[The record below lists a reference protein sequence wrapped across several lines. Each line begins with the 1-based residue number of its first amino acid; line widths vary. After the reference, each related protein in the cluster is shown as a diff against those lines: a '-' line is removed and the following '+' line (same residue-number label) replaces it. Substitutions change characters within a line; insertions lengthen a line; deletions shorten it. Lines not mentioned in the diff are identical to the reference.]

1 MVVGNN
7 NINTSRN
14 KLLHFLGRC
23 NPVINGNDEI
33 GSSVR
38 KHPLKCLDGKAI
50 PFAKTMRNIWPD
62 IGAKVAKRQRQKTG
76 RAHSV
81 NIKITKYRNTL
92 MRFNGFL
99 YSIGSF
105 IEAGYD
111 TRIKPIPLKRRIEK
125 LLSFRHGSTPT
136 RHKNPCHQ
144 RIDGKF
150 LRELLLKLG
159 NLRQNI
165 PVRA

>member
-1 MVVGNN
+1 MMVGNN
-7 NINTSRN
+7 NINTSCD

-23 NPVINGNDEI
+23 NPIINGNDEI

-38 KHPLKCLDGKAI
+38 KHPLKSLNGKTV
-50 PFAKTMRNIWPD
+50 PFSKTMWNIWSD
-62 IGAKVAKRQRQKTG
+62 IGVKVAKCQRQKTG
-76 RAHSV
+76 RTHSV
-81 NIKITKYRNTL
+81 NIKITKYRNIL

-105 IEAGYD
+105 IETGYD

-125 LLSFRHGSTPT
+125 LLSFRHGSTST
-136 RHKNPCHQ
+136 CHKNPCHQ
-144 RIDGKF
+144 RIDREF
-150 LRELLLKLG
+150 LQELLLKLG
-159 NLRQNI
+159 ILRQNI

>member
-1 MVVGNN
+1 MMVGHND
-7 NINTSRN
+7 INTPRD

-50 PFAKTMRNIWPD
+50 PFAKTMRNIWSD
-62 IGAKVAKRQRQKTG
+62 IDTKIAKCQRQKTG

-81 NIKITKYRNTL
+81 NIKITEYRNTL

-105 IEAGYD
+105 IETGYNA
-111 TRIKPIPLKRRIEK
+111 RIKPIPLKRRIEK
-125 LLSFRHGSTPT
+125 LLSFRHDSTST
-136 RHKNPCHQ
+136 CDKNPCHQ

-165 PVRA
+165 PART